1 MALTPSTPLET
12 EALKAIDV
20 VLAYWDQEYFS
31 LATAETNFTPLP
43 PRVCDRPP
51 SAFLEHESRPA
62 SVVANT
68 REQSARASRQ
78 GTAAR
83 SSVAQ
88 PPATGRA
95 SVAKQQATIR
105 NSTTQH
111 QTGTVRASVAQS
123 QNTIEPQAGT
133 TRTSI
138 AQHPQQTTTR
148 TSVAHTSARTSVAAK
163 QPALTEATEE
173 SIPATVQEEDAV
185 IEPETVVEEAVVA
198 PVDSEVSPEA
208 VAEEIAPIA
217 SESVGEAEDDRVEA
231 AESHEQ
237 AISSEDAVS
246 KEDQNATEAEPV
258 PETESSES
266 HDQQAISDLEAQA
279 STIETVPQTTEVNSN
294 VEAEAEASNSLESES
309 ATKLQEPVANQAAK
323 VPESPPKQV
332 YTPVPRTPLNQF
344 DYTYRA
350 GKGGKGWWKYLT
362 RHRGTDPDQNKAQY
376 QTLWF
381 TPTPRAPIPRATAGV
396 WFIYEKHDPPI
407 PASRTLLDKI
417 SKSNLF
423 PNGLNQIATL
433 HYRYEHSHMTH
444 TIEVPSVLE
453 YLPLVL
459 VEHDPDATAARLS
472 APYLRIPELIQ
483 MSLTVSHGVE
493 THKFLKPLKPVP
505 APVAALEIDPETG
518 DLVQIK
524 VNGNGVPLEVIK
536 ELGRTENYP
545 VLTAREVI
553 MRHHLLPE
561 NIAKIPAEDGKYYA
575 DVLAKHLAEDEE
587 RKVVVEGRK
596 QQRYSKRMNETIHP
610 AQ

>member
-1 MALTPSTPLET
+1 MHRERTYSINTSRN

-31 LATAETNFTPLP
+31 LATAETNFTP
-43 PRVCDRPP
+43 
-51 SAFLEHESRPA
+51 FLHAP
-62 SVVANT
+62 NT

-83 SSVAQ
+83 SSVTQ

-95 SVAKQQATIR
+95 SVAKQQAMIR
-105 NSTTQH
+105 TLPLSIK
-111 QTGTVRASVAQS
+111 R
-123 QNTIEPQAGT
+123 EPFAGT

-138 AQHPQQTTTR
+138 AQHPQQSTTR
-148 TSVAHTSARTSVAAK
+148 TSVAHTSARTSIAAK

-173 SIPATVQEEDAV
+173 SIPATVQEEEAV
-185 IEPETVVEEAVVA
+185 IEPETVVEELL
-198 PVDSEVSPEA
+198 SET
-208 VAEEIAPIA
+208 
-217 SESVGEAEDDRVEA
+217 DDRVEA
-231 AESHEQ
+231 AESQET
-237 AISSEDAVS
+237 AISNEDAVS
-246 KEDQNATEAEPV
+246 KEEQNETEAEPV

-294 VEAEAEASNSLESES
+294 VEAEAEASKPLESES
-309 ATKLQEPVANQAAK
+309 AAELQEPVANQAAK

-407 PASRTLLDKI
+407 PASSSSGKI

-472 APYLRIPELIQ
+472 AP
-483 MSLTVSHGVE
+483 LTVSHGVE

-505 APVAALEIDPETG
+505 APAAALEIDPETG

-561 NIAKIPAEDGKYYA
+561 NIAKIPAEDEKYYA

-596 QQRYSKRMNETIHP
+596 QQRYSSV
-610 AQ
+610 